1 MTAYAKHLILL
12 LLPLLIIGCGDKGSL
27 DGNFTIETNA
37 IKNSIKNGGEIA
49 ISLKAKKNI
58 TIDSVVYDL
67 DGNRLGSKKDTGK
80 YTTTLTSPKLG
91 GRTLTATISTPDGT
105 TTTTQKINILHT
117 VAPQVYG
124 YKIINRYP
132 HQTDAYTQ
140 GLEFVG
146 DTLYESN
153 GSYGESNLRKLD
165 YKTGEVLK
173 EVKLDNSY
181 FAEGM
186 TIIGD
191 NIYQLTWQKNTGFIY
206 NKDTF
211 EKTGTF
217 AYNQSKEGWGLT
229 NDGTVIYKSDG
240 TSKIWTLDPS
250 NLSEQSYIEPTDN
263 SKVTSRLNELEWV
276 NGKIYANNYQVD
288 LISIINPV
296 SGAIEGLIDLRELKK
311 EVQSGL
317 DPDNEVLNGIAYKA
331 NEGRLFVTGK
341 HWNTLFEIEIVE
353 K

>member
-1 MTAYAKHLILL
+1 MTAYAKHLILVA
-12 LLPLLIIGCGDKGSL
+12 LPLVLIACGDKGSL
-27 DGNFTIETNA
+27 ENNFTIETNA
-37 IKNSIKNGGEIA
+37 TKNSIQNGGEISL
-49 ISLKAKKNI
+49 SLKAKKNI
-58 TIDSVVYDL
+58 AIDSVVYTI
-67 DGNRLGSKKDTGK
+67 DGTYLGSNTDTG
-80 YTTTLTSPKLG
+80 TLATVLTSKKIG
-91 GRTLTATISTPDGT
+91 GKKINAKIYTPNGT
-105 TTTTQKINILHT
+105 TTTTQKVNILHT
-117 VAPQVYG
+117 KAPKVYG

-153 GSYGESNLRKLD
+153 GSYGASTLRKLD

-217 AYNQSKEGWGLT
+217 TYNQSKEGWGLT

-263 SKVTSRLNELEWV
+263 TKVTSRLNELEWV

-288 LISIINPV
+288 LISIINPI
-296 SGAIEGLIDLRELKK
+296 SGAIEGLIDLRKLKE